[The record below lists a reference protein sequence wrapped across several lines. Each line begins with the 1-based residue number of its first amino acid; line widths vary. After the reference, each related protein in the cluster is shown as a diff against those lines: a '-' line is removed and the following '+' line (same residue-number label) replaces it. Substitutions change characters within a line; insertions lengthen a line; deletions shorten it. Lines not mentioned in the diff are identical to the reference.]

1 MISAVVLVKDGE
13 KNIKACL
20 KTLGWCDETVVID
33 DFSKDKTN
41 QIAQKMGARVFKR
54 HLNNNFAAQRNFGL
68 QKAKGDW
75 VLFVDVDERITDRL
89 AKEISQSVK
98 KIEVNGFYLK
108 RDDFFGGKRLCYGE
122 TAWIRLLR
130 LGRKGTGKWQRL
142 VHETWEIKG
151 KRGELKEP
159 LLHYPH
165 KTITEFLKEIN
176 FYSSLN
182 AQEFLKQGKRIGLI
196 QVLAYPLAKF
206 IQNYVIRLGFL
217 DKTPG
222 AVVALMMS
230 FHSFLTRA
238 KLYLLW
244 KKGGWW
250 ETGK

>member
-1 MISAVVLVKDGE
+1 MISAVVLVRDEE

-20 KTLGWCDETVVID
+20 KTLSWCDETVVID
-33 DFSKDKTN
+33 DFSKDRTN
-41 QIAQKMGARVFKR
+41 QIAQKMGARIFKHR
-54 HLNNNFAAQRNFGL
+54 LDNNFAAQRNFGL

-75 VLFVDVDERITDRL
+75 VLFVDADERVADKL
-89 AKEISQSVK
+89 AKEIRQAVK
-98 KIEVNGFYLK
+98 EGEAHGFYLK

-122 TAWIRLLR
+122 TARIRLLR
-130 LGRKGTGKWQRL
+130 LGRKGTGRWQRF
-142 VHETWEIKG
+142 VHETWEIQG
-151 KRGELKEP
+151 RIGELKEP

-165 KTITEFLKEIN
+165 QAVTEFLKEIN

-182 AQEFLKQGKRIGLI
+182 AQEFLKQGKRADLI
-196 QVLAYPLAKF
+196 QILAYPLAKF

-222 AVVALMMS
+222 VVVALMMS
-230 FHSFLTRA
+230 LHSFLTRA